1 MSPTRTRPGAWWRP
15 AASNL
20 PAALALL
27 CLQACTQAPQR
38 NTALDALPG
47 WHADAV
53 HEALPALRRSCA
65 RWSTMAPDA
74 TLGGPPGPGRLVAD
88 WAPACRA
95 IAALPDA
102 VEPRALRQT
111 LATHFEAID
120 QGTGI
125 LTGYFEPVLRGSTE
139 RSPRHATP
147 LHALPPG
154 PGPHPSRAAIEA
166 GALRN
171 RGLELVWVDDAVDA
185 FFLHIQGS
193 GRVVL
198 ADGTVLRLGYAG
210 QNGQPYFAIG
220 RLLIQR
226 GEIDRAAMSMQAI
239 QAWLRQASPA
249 AAAEVM
255 HANPS
260 YIFFRPLE
268 GLAPDEG
275 PLGSFGVPLTPQRSV
290 AVDLEHVPQ
299 GAPVFLAA
307 QGNIP
312 PRLVVAQDTGGA
324 IRGPARADLFWGWG
338 DEAGARA
345 GGLNQPTRIF
355 LLVPRRR

>member
-1 MSPTRTRPGAWWRP
+1 MP
-15 AASNL
+15 
-20 PAALALL
+20 
-27 CLQACTQAPQR
+27 
-38 NTALDALPG
+38 
-47 WHADAV
+47 
-53 HEALPALRRSCA
+53 
-65 RWSTMAPDA
+65 PDA
-74 TLGGPPGPGRLVAD
+74 ALGGPPGPGRQVAD
-88 WAPACRA
+88 WAPACQA
-95 IAALPDA
+95 IAALADPVA
-102 VEPRALRQT
+102 PRALRRL
-111 LATHFEAID
+111 LATQLQALD
-120 QGTGI
+120 QGPGT
-125 LTGYFEPVLRGSTE
+125 LSGYFEPVLRGSTAP
-139 RSPRHATP
+139 SPRHTTP
-147 LHALPPG
+147 LHALPPD

-210 QNGQPYFAIG
+210 QNGLPYFAIG

-255 HANPS
+255 QANPS

-268 GLAPDEG
+268 GLAEDEG

-290 AVDLEHVPQ
+290 AVDVEHVPQ
-299 GAPVFLAA
+299 GAPVFMA
-307 QGNIP
+307 GVENMP
-312 PRLVVAQDTGGA
+312 PRLLVAQDTGGA

-345 GGLNQPTRIF
+345 GGLNQPARIF
-355 LLVPRRR
+355 VLVPRQPAPRSLRMVQPLPRN